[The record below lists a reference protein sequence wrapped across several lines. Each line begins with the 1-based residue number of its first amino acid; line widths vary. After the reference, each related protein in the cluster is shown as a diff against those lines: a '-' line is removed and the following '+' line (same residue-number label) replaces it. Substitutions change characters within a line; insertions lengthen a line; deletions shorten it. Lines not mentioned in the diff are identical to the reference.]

1 LKKLSHR
8 VTETQRKQSGIAL
21 DLCARC
27 LCVSVAI
34 FITAL
39 VSYGQDKDAK
49 KDKPRLLAVGQVAP
63 EWKLNDATG
72 KTHTLSEYRGKVV
85 VMDFWATWCE
95 PCKEVM
101 PRMQKLYEKYQDKD
115 VIVFGVNSWEQKD
128 PIALMGKKRFA
139 YPLLLNGEEIAE
151 SYRVTTLPSV
161 YIVGVDG
168 RIIYSFE
175 GVDHKD
181 LAGLIQ
187 KYLKE
192 NAANVRSTAQ

>member
-1 LKKLSHR
+1 
-8 VTETQRKQSGIAL
+8 
-21 DLCARC
+21 
-27 LCVSVAI
+27 VAI

-39 VSYGQDKDAK
+39 VSFGQDKDTK
-49 KDKPRLLAVGQVAP
+49 KDKPKLLAVGEVAP

-72 KTHTLSEYRGKVV
+72 KTHTLSDYRGKVV

-101 PRMQKLYEKYQDKD
+101 PRMQKLYETYQDKD
-115 VIVFGVNSWEQKD
+115 VVVLGVNSWEKKD
-128 PIALMGKKRFA
+128 PVAFMGKKRFA
-139 YPLLLNGEEIAE
+139 YPLLLKGEEIAE

-161 YIVGVDG
+161 YVVGVDG

-181 LAGLIQ
+181 LARLIQ